1 MPRLLLFREKFIRLS
16 NAHYPE
22 ELLVTHYM
30 DSRVLSIVLTTIKT
44 EEKFEALWDRIKIF
58 GGVLQTEHQ
67 LLTNR
72 EVYSVLAFIVR
83 PKSKLEM
90 ERWLGQSV
98 WDATS
103 YAKFKNNR
111 SYIQT
116 YMDYYLQAW
125 THYRERFELLVEIL
139 CHEDTRRYF
148 PAYIKK
154 KGGSS
159 NELLD

>member
-1 MPRLLLFREKFIRLS
+1 
-16 NAHYPE
+16 
-22 ELLVTHYM
+22 M

-72 EVYSVLAFIVR
+72 EVYSVLTFIVR

-125 THYRERFELLVEIL
+125 THYRERFELLIEIL

-148 PAYIKK
+148 PALSLIHI
-154 KGGSS
+154 
-159 NELLD
+159 

>member
-1 MPRLLLFREKFIRLS
+1 M
-16 NAHYPE
+16 
-22 ELLVTHYM
+22 
-30 DSRVLSIVLTTIKT
+30 
-44 EEKFEALWDRIKIF
+44 WDRIKIF

-72 EVYSVLAFIVR
+72 EVYSVLTFIVR

-90 ERWLGQSV
+90 DKWLGQSV

-116 YMDYYLQAW
+116 YMWITTCSRGPITGNALSY
-125 THYRERFELLVEIL
+125 
-139 CHEDTRRYF
+139 
-148 PAYIKK
+148 
-154 KGGSS
+154 
-159 NELLD
+159 

>member
-1 MPRLLLFREKFIRLS
+1 MCIRDR
-16 NAHYPE
+16 
-22 ELLVTHYM
+22 

-72 EVYSVLAFIVR
+72 EVYSVLTFIVR

-90 ERWLGQSV
+90 DKWLGQSV

-103 YAKFKNNR
+103 Y
-111 SYIQT
+111 QVQEQQVVHPDVCGLLPT
-116 YMDYYLQAW
+116 GVDPLQG
-125 THYRERFELLVEIL
+125 TL
-139 CHEDTRRYF
+139 
-148 PAYIKK
+148 
-154 KGGSS
+154 
-159 NELLD
+159 